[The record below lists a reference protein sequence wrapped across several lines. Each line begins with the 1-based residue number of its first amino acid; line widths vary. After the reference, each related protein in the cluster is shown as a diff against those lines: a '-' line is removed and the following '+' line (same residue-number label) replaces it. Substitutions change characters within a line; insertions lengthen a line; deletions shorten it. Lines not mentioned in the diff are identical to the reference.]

1 MTSVPHCGVSAM
13 PASTFGASR
22 EWIRTTSACGPRRA
36 VTRSPGSTTPTA
48 TSCRSRRTR
57 RNRLLAITGL
67 HVRRRQ
73 PFAAVGARQLRMY
86 GVAAR
91 LVTHLDRGAV
101 LGSEPLVAP
110 TEERDHDWPEVA
122 AHLRQP
128 VLEPVRPVRV
138 LALFEHPAVDKRLQP
153 LRQDWSWRARALEE
167 VLETADTHECI
178 PQDEHR
184 PPITDD

>member
-1 MTSVPHCGVSAM
+1 MTSSPPSA
-13 PASTFGASR
+13 PSTNAASR
-22 EWIRTTSACGPRRA
+22 SCGSMAWSRTTRASGRRPPRPRP
-36 VTRSPGSTTPTA
+36 PGSTTPTA

-138 LALFEHPAVDKRLQP
+138 LALFEHPVVDKRLQP

-167 VLETADTHECI
+167 VLETADAHECI
-178 PQDEHR
+178 PKD
-184 PPITDD
+184 